1 MTKKDRKY
9 LKNSTCDWNINYP
22 KDKDLQWK
30 IKRPGEKDYELTNTM
45 PYEHKGESVNHNTT
59 NVSKVEKKYG
69 TATLE
74 EFF

>member
-1 MTKKDRKY
+1 MGELGFSRVWGKQFRYILPMTKKDRKY

-45 PYEHKGESVNHNTT
+45 VMNI
-59 NVSKVEKKYG
+59 KVKV
-69 TATLE
+69 
-74 EFF
+74 